1 MRRLFL
7 SNKRGITPV
16 IAIILLLI
24 LTVSSAGTA
33 FYWLYSI
40 EGQISAEDQLNIKRY
55 GDLEG
60 QLKIVAAR
68 YDASVGDLV
77 IFLENIG
84 GTTIPVE
91 TASKTPTT
99 LWLLENEQQEVICST
114 DWSGVDNSPVCKEG
128 CMGAISSGELRQIVL
143 GNLGANT
150 LCNVENQPSESLL
163 HYTVDFS
170 GKAAVDGGFVR

>member
-1 MRRLFL
+1 MLFL
-7 SNKRGITPV
+7 SNKRGITPI

-24 LTVSSAGTA
+24 LTVSTAGTA

-40 EGQISAEDQLNIKRY
+40 EGKIAAEEQLNIKKY

-60 QLKIVAAR
+60 QLKVVAAR
-68 YDASVGDLV
+68 YNAGDLI
-77 IFLENIG
+77 IFFQNIG
-84 GTTIPVE
+84 NSAIPIE

-99 LWLLENEQQEVICST
+99 LWLLETEQQNIICST
-114 DWSGVDNSPVCKEG
+114 DWSGVDNGPVCKEG
-128 CMGAISSGELRQIVL
+128 CINAIASGELRQIVL
-143 GNLGANT
+143 GNLGVGT

-170 GKAAVDGGFVR
+170 GKAVADGGFVR